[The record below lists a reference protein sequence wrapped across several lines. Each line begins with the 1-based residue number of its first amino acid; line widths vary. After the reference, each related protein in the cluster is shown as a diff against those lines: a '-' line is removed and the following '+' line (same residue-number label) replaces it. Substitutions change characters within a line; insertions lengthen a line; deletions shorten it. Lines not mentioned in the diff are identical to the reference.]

1 VRRQS
6 VAVSSAAV
14 LAACAVVGA
23 AGAARAAGE
32 DEWQLAL
39 RLGGANKNGSPTAS
53 WGLAG
58 AADLEYGLTDSWSLR
73 VSVGTLSHPVPAVK
87 DVSPAGSLR
96 GTSALAGATY
106 TFDVLRLVPYVEGG
120 VGLVYWSGTGIQDHA
135 AFALEMGIGADYLL
149 TPRWAIGGCAQY
161 LFAPGE
167 LLSNV
172 MQFGEAPLAFS
183 ITARLSRIF

>member
-1 VRRQS
+1 VKR
-6 VAVSSAAV
+6 VAFAVLLSSCV
-14 LAACAVVGA
+14 LAAPRA
-23 AGAARAAGE
+23 AKAAGE
-32 DEWQLAL
+32 DEWQLSA

-58 AADLEYGLTDSWSLR
+58 ALDLEYGLNDAWSLR
-73 VSVGTLSHPVPAVK
+73 VSAGTLSHPVPAVK

-96 GTSALAGATY
+96 ATSGVAGATY

-135 AFALEMGIGADYLL
+135 ALALELGIGADYLL
-149 TPRWAIGGCAQY
+149 TPHWAIGGSAQY
-161 LFAPGE
+161 LFAPAE

-183 ITARLSRIF
+183 VTARFSRIF